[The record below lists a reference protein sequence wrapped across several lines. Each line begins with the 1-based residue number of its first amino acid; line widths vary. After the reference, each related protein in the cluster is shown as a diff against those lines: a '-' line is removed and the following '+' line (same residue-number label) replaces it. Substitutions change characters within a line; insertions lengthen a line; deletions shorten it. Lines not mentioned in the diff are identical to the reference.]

1 MNPMNALVT
10 GPDHFAPLAG
20 QGCLFTLL
28 CPPQPTKQGHL
39 LQSPISFF
47 ISISSLGG
55 HLSQIPI
62 YTQNS
67 LFHSADGL
75 LSPSTSYLVPTMTRR
90 RVFKPAASTS
100 SSSISRN
107 SSGDEALPLREKGA
121 TTADDATPSP
131 QPTVEI
137 HPLLSEEGIIVR
149 VIPPME
155 PAGGTMKRTPCDI
168 VLVIDVSG
176 SMDDQAP
183 IPHEPGEP
191 VEDNG
196 LSVLDLTKHAAK
208 TILETLD
215 ENDRLGIVT
224 FSLQGTVGLVLLPWG
239 F

>member
-1 MNPMNALVT
+1 MLT
-10 GPDHFAPLAG
+10 
-20 QGCLFTLL
+20 
-28 CPPQPTKQGHL
+28 
-39 LQSPISFF
+39 SPK
-47 ISISSLGG
+47 
-55 HLSQIPI
+55 IPI
-62 YTQNS
+62 YTQTS
-67 LFHSADGL
+67 FFHPAEGL
-75 LSPSTSYLVPTMTRR
+75 PSPLTLYLVPTMTRR

-100 SSSISRN
+100 PSSISRN
-107 SSGDEALPLREKGA
+107 SSDSDRDKALPIGEKGA
-121 TTADDATPSP
+121 TTNHDATLSP

-137 HPLLSEEGIIVR
+137 HPLPSKEGIIVR
-149 VIPPME
+149 VIPPVE

-208 TILETLD
+208 MILETLD

-224 FSLQGTVGLVLLPWG
+224 FSLQGTVGLVLLP
-239 F
+239 

>member
-1 MNPMNALVT
+1 MNAPVT
-10 GPDHFAPLAG
+10 GSDLFAPLAG

-28 CPPQPTKQGHL
+28 CPPQSTKQGLL
-39 LQSPISFF
+39 LQSPIFFF
-47 ISISSLGG
+47 IRISSPGA
-55 HLSQIPI
+55 HLFQIPI

-67 LFHSADGL
+67 WFHPADGL
-75 LSPSTSYLVPTMTRR
+75 PSPSTSYFFAPTMTRR
-90 RVFKPAASTS
+90 RVFKSAASTS
-100 SSSISRN
+100 SSNISHH
-107 SSGDEALPLREKGA
+107 SSDNDRDKALPVREKGA
-121 TTADDATPSP
+121 TTDDGATPSP

-137 HPLLSEEGIIVR
+137 HPLPSNEGIIVR
-149 VIPPME
+149 VTPPAE
-155 PAGGTMKRTPCDI
+155 PAEGTMKRTPCDI

-176 SMDDQAP
+176 SMDDPAP

-224 FSLQGTVGLVLLPWG
+224 FSMQGKVGLAV
-239 F
+239 FA

>member
-1 MNPMNALVT
+1 
-10 GPDHFAPLAG
+10 
-20 QGCLFTLL
+20 
-28 CPPQPTKQGHL
+28 
-39 LQSPISFF
+39 
-47 ISISSLGG
+47 
-55 HLSQIPI
+55 
-62 YTQNS
+62 
-67 LFHSADGL
+67 
-75 LSPSTSYLVPTMTRR
+75 MTRR

-107 SSGDEALPLREKGA
+107 SSGDDRDKALPIREKAA
-121 TTADDATPSP
+121 TTDDDATPSP

-137 HPLLSEEGIIVR
+137 HPLPSKEGIIVR
-149 VIPPME
+149 VIPPVE

-176 SMDDQAP
+176 SMDNQAP

-224 FSLQGTVGLVLLPWG
+224 FSMQGKVGLAVFPQG
-239 F
+239 SGG